1 MHVNTGYRNTTRGTS
16 SDNVVL
22 VELILA
28 CQMRVTVDS
37 SGVCCLFW
45 HLLRAVH
52 SPFMLI
58 LFSFCLLFPCFLLL
72 EAPFSWLVMT
82 MVFCSVF
89 VDGEIDCVDYLLRTV
104 FPSLFPFV
112 LVFSLLSG
120 LMQHWICEWSLQGV
134 LLFLRVSFGHE
145 TVLGLLIFCV
155 SYSLRWCN
163 FVVHFLA
170 DSVKEIWCSNWWW
183 YVWEKKILKQE
194 WLLAF

>member
-1 MHVNTGYRNTTRGTS
+1 MHVNTGYRNTARGTS
-16 SDNVVL
+16 SDNAVL

-82 MVFCSVF
+82 VVFCSVF
-89 VDGEIDCVDYLLRTV
+89 VDGEIDCVDYLSRTV

-120 LMQHWICEWSLQGV
+120 LMQHGICEWSLQGV

-145 TVLGLLIFCV
+145 TVLGLLIILCVLLFALVQFC
-155 SYSLRWCN
+155 CA
-163 FVVHFLA
+163 FLGRQCKR
-170 DSVKEIWCSNWWW
+170 D
-183 YVWEKKILKQE
+183 LMQ
-194 WLLAF
+194 